1 MEMPEAMFAFEAT
14 ELKGAGMVLL
24 VKVEVKDVDDAETKV
39 ELMMEADSVGVV
51 GGESIFLVHT

>member
-1 MEMPEAMFAFEAT
+1 MPETMFAFEAT
-14 ELKGAGMVLL
+14 ELKGAGVMLP
-24 VKVEVKDVDDAETKV
+24 VKVEVKDVDNAETKV

>member
-1 MEMPEAMFAFEAT
+1 MFAFDAT
-14 ELKGAGMVLL
+14 ELKGAGVMLP
-24 VKVEVKDVDDAETKV
+24 VKVEVKDAETKV